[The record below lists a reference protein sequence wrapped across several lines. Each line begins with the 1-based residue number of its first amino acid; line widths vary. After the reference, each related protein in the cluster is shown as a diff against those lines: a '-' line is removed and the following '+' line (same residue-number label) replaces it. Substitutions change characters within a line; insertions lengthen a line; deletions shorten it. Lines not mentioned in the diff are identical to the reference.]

1 MSELSS
7 DQSVNSEFLNL
18 SASSDEQQIKPLT
31 IKINSPCPDMKM
43 NSKHPHNSLGKSVT
57 IINSPLL
64 SRASSSMSIASS
76 SLPVEDVR
84 HLNNNY
90 EQLLQQATGSIKKLT
105 KEKKS
110 LEAEQDRLLNVN
122 LELAGEVKRLL
133 TLDKDNK
140 EERKVS
146 LMQPLFSR
154 GTALHCTDH
163 G

>member
-18 SASSDEQQIKPLT
+18 SASSDEQHIKPLT
-31 IKINSPCPDMKM
+31 IKINSPCADVKM
-43 NSKHPHNSLGKSVT
+43 SNRQLNSVGNKSVT

-64 SRASSSMSIASS
+64 SRASSSMSLASS
-76 SLPVEDVR
+76 SVPVEDVR
-84 HLNNNY
+84 HLNTNY
-90 EQLLQQATGSIKKLT
+90 EHLLQQATASIKKLT
-105 KEKKS
+105 RDKKS
-110 LEAEQDRLLNVN
+110 LEAEQDRLLTVN

-146 LMQPLFSR
+146 RVMQPSSYSH
-154 GTALHCTDH
+154 ATDQA
-163 G
+163 